1 MLTPQEVANKEFV
14 KAVFGGYDMA
24 AVDDFLETLTADYTA
39 LYKEN
44 AILKSKIKVLVEKV
58 EEYRST
64 DEAMRMALL
73 TAQRLGDEIK
83 NEAKKKSEEMLA
95 QAEAEI
101 RSRLG
106 EMKAKLA
113 EEEEKL
119 RRAKEETRRFVQASQ
134 EILRQHAS
142 FLERLESLGLET
154 KEEEPAEEAAET
166 PPEAQQP
173 ETETAAAEEEPAN
186 PDDPFGMHSAPA
198 EEDPFDRIFR
208 DEETVRFIRKRLN
221 GGDSEEQ
228 DSTKPRFD
236 FSDLKFGKNYKGE

>member
-1 MLTPQEVANKEFV
+1 MLTPQEVASKEFA

-73 TAQRLGDEIK
+73 TAQRLGDEITS
-83 NEAKKKSEEMLA
+83 EAKKKSEELLA
-95 QAEAEI
+95 QTEAEI
-101 RSRLG
+101 RARFN
-106 EMKAKLA
+106 EMRVKLA
-113 EEEEKL
+113 EEEERL

-134 EILRQHAS
+134 EILRQHAG
-142 FLERLESLGLET
+142 FLERLESLGLEP
-154 KEEEPAEEAAET
+154 KEAAAPAAEEAEEVAEA
-166 PPEAQQP
+166 PRPEP
-173 ETETAAAEEEPAN
+173 EPEAAEEPVN

-198 EEDPFDRIFR
+198 EEEDPFTRIFR
-208 DEETVRFIRKRLN
+208 DEETVRLIRSRLN
-221 GGDSEEQ
+221 GAGEE
-228 DSTKPRFD
+228 DADKPRFD
-236 FSDLKFGKNYKGE
+236 FSDLKFGKNYNGE